1 MLAVAD
7 LRAMP
12 VLGLTYGLFFT
23 LVGAGLFQG
32 LQAIER
38 PYLILPFTFGFFLVG
53 PALACGLYEAS
64 RQRAAGE
71 RPTLRGTLFAFR
83 PNAGQVFMGG
93 GLLMVSLMGWV
104 RLSLLI
110 FMLFFAFQV
119 PTLDQVVARILGTST
134 GWAFLATFLAV
145 GAVFAGSIYVSASL
159 AFPLMLDRPTA
170 NVMDGIITSWRAM
183 RVNPGAMV
191 AWAAVIVVL
200 TFLGMASFY
209 LGLIIVMPLLAHG
222 SWHAY
227 RDLVERPGGADR
239 DQSSP

>member
-1 MLAVAD
+1 
-7 LRAMP
+7 
-12 VLGLTYGLFFT
+12 
-23 LVGAGLFQG
+23 
-32 LQAIER
+32 
-38 PYLILPFTFGFFLVG
+38 
-53 PALACGLYEAS
+53 
-64 RQRAAGE
+64 
-71 RPTLRGTLFAFR
+71 
-83 PNAGQVFMGG
+83 MGG

-119 PTLDQVVARILGTST
+119 PTLDQVVGRILGTST